1 MAVTIGISLAIK
13 IAIYLA
19 SDIGVDIAVDIA
31 VEIANDLTIDFAIDK
46 AIDIAFHM
54 AIDMAIDMICLLDM
68 TRLDL
73 CGRIILIEGGSNR
86 GMDELYQISAAG
98 RDLLSIDEPGVLHP
112 GDQLRALAA
121 VDAQESAQIRL
132 KDAIRS

>member
-13 IAIYLA
+13 IAVYLA
-19 SDIGVDIAVDIA
+19 SDIGVYITVDIA
-31 VEIANDLTIDFAIDK
+31 VEIANDLTIDFAVDK

-54 AIDMAIDMICLLDM
+54 AIDMAIDMFTDM

-73 CGRIILIEGGSNR
+73 WGRIILIEGGSNR